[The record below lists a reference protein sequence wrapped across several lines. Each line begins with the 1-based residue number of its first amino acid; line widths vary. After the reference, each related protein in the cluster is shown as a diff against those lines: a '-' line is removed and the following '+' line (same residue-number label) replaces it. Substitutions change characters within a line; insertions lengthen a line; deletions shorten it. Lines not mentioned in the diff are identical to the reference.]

1 MNDSLLLQ
9 DHFDLR
15 GDGRVHF
22 QEFVYELLQ
31 LPMPKEIATQI
42 PPRQCVATGFSVQ
55 LAHSVCAVGKDWHD
69 LHSL

>member
-1 MNDSLLLQ
+1 M
-9 DHFDLR
+9 
-15 GDGRVHF
+15 HF